1 MTSDEPRPLT
11 ETQSRVLAWVIEN
24 IVAYSPTVREIQA
37 GLGYKSPHA
46 VTVHLDALEKKGRIR
61 RVANKS
67 RNIEVL
73 QCPKN

>member
-1 MTSDEPRPLT
+1 MSDEPRPLT
-11 ETQSRVLAWVIEN
+11 ETQSRVLAWITANRVL
-24 IVAYSPTVREIQA
+24 YSPTVREIA
-37 GLGYKSPHA
+37 AAMGYKSPHA
-46 VTVHLDALEKKGRIR
+46 VTVHLDALERKGRIR